1 MRIKKILFAILIL
14 SFLVR
19 LAGIGYGLPLW
30 LVADEPPF
38 ILGALKMVELK
49 TAIPGFHLKE
59 FRSVLYYPPYVSYFY
74 LPFFATVLGL
84 KYFSFGG
91 DRISFINYLGAD
103 LSDFFMAARL
113 LNILLAVLSV
123 YLVYQV
129 SKNIF
134 RDEWT
139 ALASS
144 FFISTSLLH
153 ILLSITARQWL
164 AVSFI
169 FTLVVYLLTEPALS
183 FKKRYFLSV
192 LAVGLG
198 MGVSAISSVFMVLIV
213 LHYLFFE
220 EKRILE
226 LLKDKFVYLL
236 ILLFIFLAAIPLVI
250 YPSSIGFGG
259 KITFFNEKSITDF
272 LLSPFNFLKPL
283 LFAEPI
289 LILFLVSGLIFSF
302 IKYRKLFWIFLTF
315 IFIYS
320 CTFYMAFRFED
331 RFLSPLLPM
340 IAILAGFGFR
350 EFFAFFYRFEKF
362 IAAAALAVVILLPAI
377 FALRLGYLAYKNDSR
392 ENLRMWV
399 EKNVSED
406 SRIITDVY
414 LMRLSSN
421 KAAIEEQ
428 QKIDPAS
435 LRQADRSELYFGK
448 NPIYPSFHA
457 LNFNLVENALQKNIT
472 KYANDNSY
480 DYLVLSEDVDAGDEM
495 VSFGENSGFSISESR
510 LGKNP
515 FQLFE
520 TKSLGPAVSLYKI
533 R

>member
-1 MRIKKILFAILIL
+1 MKKILFAILIVA
-14 SFLVR
+14 FAVR
-19 LAGIGYGLPLW
+19 IVGIGYGLPLW

-38 ILGALKMVELK
+38 VLGALKMIELK
-49 TAIPGFHLKE
+49 TVVPRFHLEE
-59 FRSVLYYPPYVSYFY
+59 FRSVLYYPPYISYFY
-74 LPFFATVLGL
+74 LPFFSLLLAV
-84 KYFSFGG
+84 KYLFFGG

-103 LSDFFMAARL
+103 LSDFFMAARF

-123 YLVYQV
+123 YLVYRV

-164 AVSFI
+164 AVSLI
-169 FTLVVYLLTEPALS
+169 YLLVVYFLTEPSFL
-183 FKKRYFLSV
+183 FKKKYFLAV
-192 LAVGLG
+192 LTAGIG
-198 MGVSAISSVFMVLIV
+198 IGVSMISSVALIFV
-213 LHYLFFE
+213 ALYYLFFE
-220 EKRILE
+220 EKKLSE
-226 LLKDKFVYLL
+226 LLHKKFIYALGAMFVALA
-236 ILLFIFLAAIPLVI
+236 FLPLWLH
-250 YPSSIGFGG
+250 PSSIGFQG
-259 KITFFNEKSITDF
+259 KISIFDSKSLGGF
-272 LLSPFNFLKPL
+272 LSGPFIFLKPL
-283 LFAEPI
+283 LFAEPV
-289 LILFLVSGLIFSF
+289 LMLFFMFGLIFAF
-302 IKYRKLFWIFLTF
+302 FRHRKLFWTSL
-315 IFIYS
+315 IFISVYS
-320 CTFYMAFRFED
+320 FVFYFAFRFED
-331 RFLSPLLPM
+331 RFLTPILPM
-340 IAILAGFGFR
+340 IAIMAGLGFVQLFIR
-350 EFFAFFYRFEKF
+350 SRFF
-362 IAAAALAVVILLPAI
+362 IILLILPLI
-377 FALRLGYLAYKNDSR
+377 FSMRLGHLALVNDSR
-392 ENLRMWV
+392 ENLRIWI
-399 EKNVSED
+399 EKNIPEG

-448 NPIYPSFHA
+448 NQIYPSFHA
-457 LNFNLVENALQKNIT
+457 LNFNLVENAFEKNIT
-472 KYANDNSY
+472 KYANDNLY
-480 DYLVLSEDVDAGDEM
+480 DYLVLSGDVDAGDVM

-520 TKSLGPAVSLYKI
+520 IKSLGPIVSLYKI